1 MTLTWT
7 ADFGDNVTRSWNATY
22 LLCELAEVF
31 TKAQR
36 TALKNGK
43 TVTFTSTHV
52 TYSVKA

>member
-36 TALKNGK
+36 TVLKNGK